1 MKIGVIDVGGG
12 YRGIYAAGVLDCCM
26 KNNLKF
32 DFGIGISAGAA
43 NLISYSAGQYKRN
56 FKFYSEYGLRKEY
69 ASISNFIKKKNFLDL
84 DYIYSTLSNS
94 DGENP
99 FDYEAAMTNPMEL
112 YFLATDAITGR
123 SKYFTKEEVPKD
135 DYSIL
140 KASCAI
146 PFVCQPQAVCGDVYF
161 DGALADPVPVEKAF
175 KMGCDKVVLILTRP
189 ENEIRQ
195 VGHDDFLAGRIIRKY
210 PLAAG
215 RMLTK
220 AERYNEEVAI
230 AKLYAKQ
237 GKVLII
243 APDDT
248 CGVGTIKGKK
258 ENLVRLYEKGLRDGE
273 KITTFTNSDNDLR
286 PL

>member
-12 YRGIYAAGVLDCCM
+12 YRGMYAAGVLDCCM
-26 KNNLKF
+26 KNNVKF

-43 NLISYSAGQYKRN
+43 NLISYAAGQQKRN

-69 ASISNFIKKKNFLDL
+69 ASLSNFIKKKNFLDL

-99 FDYEAAMTNPMEL
+99 LDYEAAMANPMEL
-112 YFLATDAITGR
+112 HFLVTHALTGDE
-123 SKYFTKEEVPKD
+123 KYFSKEEIPKD

-146 PFVCQPQAVCGDVYF
+146 PFVCQPQAVGGNVYF
-161 DGALADPVPVEKAF
+161 DGALADPVPVKKAF
-175 KMGCDKVVLILTRP
+175 EMGCDKVVLILTRP

-195 VGHDDFLAGRIIRKY
+195 VGHDDFLADRIIRKY
-210 PLAAG
+210 PRAAG
-215 RMLTK
+215 QLLTK
-220 AERYNEEVAI
+220 AERYNEEI
-230 AKLYAKQ
+230 STAKEYAKQ

-248 CGVGTIKGKK
+248 CEVTTIKGKK

-273 KITTFTNSDNDLR
+273 KITDFINSSVF
-286 PL
+286 

>member
-12 YRGIYAAGVLDCCM
+12 YKGIYAAGVMDCCM
-26 KNNLKF
+26 KNNIKF

-43 NLISYSAGQYKRN
+43 NLISYAAGQYKRN
-56 FKFYSEYGLRKEY
+56 FQFYSEYGLRKEY
-69 ASISNFIKKKNFLDL
+69 ASLSNFIRKRNYIDL

-99 FDYEAAMTNPMEL
+99 LDYEAAMANPIEL
-112 YFLATDAITGR
+112 YFLATHALTG
-123 SKYFTKEEVPKD
+123 SEKYFAKEDVSKD

-146 PFVCQPQAVCGDVYF
+146 PFVCQPQTVCGDMYF

-175 KMGCDKVVLILTRP
+175 EMGCDKVVLILTRP

-195 VGHDDFLAGRIIRKY
+195 IGHDDFLADRIIKKY
-210 PLAAG
+210 PRAAG
-215 RMLTK
+215 NLLTK
-220 AERYNEEVAI
+220 AERYNDEVAI
-230 AKLYAKQ
+230 AKLYAKY

-273 KITTFTNSDNDLR
+273 KITSFVNSSHF
-286 PL
+286 